1 MKELSD
7 RSVGEGG
14 KDRTM
19 NKRAIGAN
27 KELLA
32 EAYLQENGV
41 KIIAKNF
48 RIRQGEGDLSGYHQ
62 GYLVF
67 FEVKY
72 RASGR
77 RGLPEEAVGIQKQ
90 KQICRVADYY
100 RSTRRISL
108 SMPIRYDV
116 VAIEQD
122 VVRWYQNAFVHIY

>member
-1 MKELSD
+1 
-7 RSVGEGG
+7 
-14 KDRTM
+14 M
-19 NKRAIGAN
+19 NKRAIGAD
-27 KELLA
+27 KEQMAETYLKEKGARILA
-32 EAYLQENGV
+32 R
-41 KIIAKNF
+41 NF
-48 RIRQGEGDLSGYHQ
+48 RIRQGEIDLIGYHE

-77 RGLPEEAVGIQKQ
+77 KGFPEEAVGLQKQ

-108 SMPIRYDV
+108 STPIRYDV

-122 VVRWYQNAFVHIY
+122 AVRWYQNAFEHIY